1 MGSSASHAACARSRA
16 RKRGPPPPRGFPR
29 RASRKRARD
38 ASSPFARRYRE
49 HQRSPSR
56 SARARRVSGPR
67 FLAERATDS
76 RSSPVPTPEGLTAW
90 GSAGSG
96 PWMPVSGIHCADLRQ
111 KNVLG
116 EAKGG
121 LMKTHRPITS
131 GIALLFLVALI
142 AGSSGGHAA
151 AASTTTFSGQATAV
165 RGSIAAVPLL
175 NTLLP
180 CTPQSPK
187 DFCIVDTGPLTAT
200 QAVQGRADFRTANAG
215 AKCTNGTASVS
226 GSAEVARVNS
236 QPVLTI
242 GPYTIVVAETPNYD
256 VLAYAPPA
264 VRALLP
270 PGTQIII
277 NKQASGDNGSGG
289 RQIDVTAL
297 YINVPTVVE
306 LFIADVHADIT
317 CAALAQCPGPH
328 AFVTSGG
335 FVDPTGS
342 NKQHFAAA
350 GRNLTNWGHVIY
362 RDTATG
368 YTIHVKD
375 PYGAVY
381 SSFDDLKMNADAQ
394 GFDTSRL
401 DAMKFQG

>member
-1 MGSSASHAACARSRA
+1 MELSRPISPGTSRRISSALVIFVAISAIRVRHRGRVVVFAVMGSSVSHAACARSQA
-16 RKRGPPPPRGFPR
+16 RKRGPLPPRGFPR
-29 RASRKRARD
+29 RASQKRARD
-38 ASSPFARRYRE
+38 ASSPSARRYRE

-200 QAVQGRADFRTANAG
+200 QAVQGGANEASLVCYPSGTNCFIQSPLGDPTNGPVAARVLHAEVVAAGNKSRAEASVADLALNIGGVGVSADFLTANAS

-226 GSAEVARVNS
+226 GSAEVAR
-236 QPVLTI
+236 
-242 GPYTIVVAETPNYD
+242 
-256 VLAYAPPA
+256 
-264 VRALLP
+264 
-270 PGTQIII
+270 
-277 NKQASGDNGSGG
+277 
-289 RQIDVTAL
+289 
-297 YINVPTVVE
+297 
-306 LFIADVHADIT
+306 
-317 CAALAQCPGPH
+317 
-328 AFVTSGG
+328 
-335 FVDPTGS
+335 
-342 NKQHFAAA
+342 
-350 GRNLTNWGHVIY
+350 
-362 RDTATG
+362 
-368 YTIHVKD
+368 
-375 PYGAVY
+375 
-381 SSFDDLKMNADAQ
+381 
-394 GFDTSRL
+394 
-401 DAMKFQG
+401 

>member
-1 MGSSASHAACARSRA
+1 
-16 RKRGPPPPRGFPR
+16 
-29 RASRKRARD
+29 
-38 ASSPFARRYRE
+38 
-49 HQRSPSR
+49 
-56 SARARRVSGPR
+56 
-67 FLAERATDS
+67 
-76 RSSPVPTPEGLTAW
+76 
-90 GSAGSG
+90 
-96 PWMPVSGIHCADLRQ
+96 
-111 KNVLG
+111 
-116 EAKGG
+116 
-121 LMKTHRPITS
+121 MKTHRPITS

-200 QAVQGRADFRTANAG
+200 QAVQGGANEASLVCYPSGTNCFIQSPLGDPTNGAVAARVLHAEVVAAGNKSRAEASVADLALNIGGVGVSADFLTANAS

-375 PYGAVY
+375 PYGVVY

-401 DAMKFQG
+401 DGSKFQGGAILSWDGGKVLLVDEGEPGRDDYFQIIAPPGAVTKGLLAGGNIQMHGKC